1 MQRIYYLI
9 ISLLLTTTLIAQK
22 PCYKTL
28 EEALKQKDCVKCL
41 DLSKQRLKEIPSEV
55 YQFPNLEKLIL
66 TKNKIKHLSDTLSTL
81 PHLHYI
87 DLGSNYIY
95 QMPLALS
102 TLPIDTLIMWDNPI
116 YELPQDYAQ
125 WDLKYLD
132 LRAIQMN
139 KEEQN
144 SIKQHFPQ
152 ARIRMDHP
160 CNCGR

>member
-87 DLGSNYIY
+87 DLGSNYID

-102 TLPIDTLIMWDNPI
+102 TLPITLLIF
-116 YELPQDYAQ
+116 
-125 WDLKYLD
+125 LKV
-132 LRAIQMN
+132 
-139 KEEQN
+139 
-144 SIKQHFPQ
+144 
-152 ARIRMDHP
+152 
-160 CNCGR
+160 G